1 MKNNTSTLLLP
12 LAALS
17 LASCAG
23 QKKEETK
30 RPNIIFMM
38 TDDHTTQAM
47 SCYGGNLIQ
56 TPNMDRIANEGIR
69 FDNCY
74 AVNALSGPS
83 RACILTGKFSHENGL
98 PIMQAHSMAISRH
111 SRNCFNNPA
120 TRLQ

>member
-1 MKNNTSTLLLP
+1 MKSNPSTLLLP

-17 LASCAG
+17 LASCAN

-56 TPNMDRIANEGIR
+56 TPNMDRMAKEGAHIK
-69 FDNCY
+69 
-74 AVNALSGPS
+74 NAFVTTSLSSPS
-83 RACILTGKFSHENGL
+83 RASILTGMYSHSHKVVDNAAPLPDGL
-98 PIMQAHSMAISRH
+98 IFFPQYFAGVWI
-111 SRNCFNNPA
+111 
-120 TRLQ
+120 